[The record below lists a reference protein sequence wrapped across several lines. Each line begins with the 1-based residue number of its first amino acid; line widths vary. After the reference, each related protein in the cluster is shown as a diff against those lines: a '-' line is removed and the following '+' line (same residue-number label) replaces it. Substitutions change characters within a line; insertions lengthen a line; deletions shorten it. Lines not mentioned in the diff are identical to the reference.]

1 MNVDKGEESLGQLKN
16 QSELDMCA
24 EGLEL
29 NSLSRLM
36 GSEAVSYT
44 SGVEDLY
51 EKMLVKIESL
61 ARQVENT
68 SAKIREQEDHNRKL
82 RYKAARTAGL

>member
-1 MNVDKGEESLGQLKN
+1 MNVDKGEESLGQLKD

-29 NSLSRLM
+29 NSLNRLM

-61 ARQVENT
+61 ARQVENS
-68 SAKIREQEDHNRKL
+68 SAKIREQVSV
-82 RYKAARTAGL
+82 T